1 MKSIRFILIII
12 IFLLNNNKLLSD
24 EKVLIKFKINNE
36 IITNY
41 DLEREKNYLN
51 VLNPNLKKIEEK
63 LQIKIATDSIVK
75 EIVKKQELKK
85 YFDIDNEDIMVE
97 KYIENFFLNLGFKN
111 VTEFENYLVRFGWT
125 LEEVKK
131 KINLKHYTI
140 YQKLF
145 FK

>member
-97 KYIENFFLNLGFKN
+97 KYIENFFFKS
-111 VTEFENYLVRFGWT
+111 W
-125 LEEVKK
+125 
-131 KINLKHYTI
+131 I
-140 YQKLF
+140 
-145 FK
+145 